1 MAIPVLSSAAKEK
14 DDEPGKIPS
23 AVREKLVELGLNG
36 ELESD
41 QILHIESDLD
51 ANGHWGKRY
60 LVATPERLVVISQ
73 QNGNG
78 NQRELKVP
86 ILLKHDEEPELTI
99 DLNLPLEKIESAE
112 AKKMVGASSIEIFLK
127 PNGNETPGMPLQ
139 MIEAVRA
146 SAAFDKTIEHTA
158 HQIEHLRK
166 HGVLEADVKSEETPW
181 VRDVC
186 PRCGRA
192 LPEGSQLCAFCSNK
206 WMAMARLLSY
216 LWPYKW
222 LVAANLFSSLLA
234 IALSFAP
241 PFAIAFLTDHVFPN
255 TTQIANGFVPLPL
268 NYRYLWISIIL
279 ILLAQVF
286 SMVANIIHG
295 RGVAVLGTRVLHDIR
310 TQLYGHLQHLS
321 IAYFD
326 KREVGAIMT
335 RVQNDVQ
342 MLQNFLLDGVESV
355 IVSTLTVV
363 IVLALMFSK
372 SWELTLAVLIP
383 VPFVVGATKH
393 YWNGLMRLWRRVWRQ
408 NSILGARLADT
419 LGGVRVVRAFAQ
431 EDREAKRFID
441 KSGQLRDATCAVEV
455 KAANFYPVLGFVMGI
470 GAPITWFVG
479 GYEVLAGTLTLGGLV
494 FFTMLLSR
502 LYDPIQQLTR
512 MINVL
517 TRAMTSAERV
527 FEVLDTKSEVQDMK
541 NAITVP
547 HLRGD
552 VEFRHVSFGYD
563 IHNEVLHDVN
573 FSVKAGQ
580 MIGLVGHSGAGKS
593 TLINLLMRFYD
604 VTDGAILADGHD
616 LREINHL
623 DLRRQIGVVLQESYL
638 FHGSI
643 FENIAY
649 AKPGATPAE
658 VIEAAKAAYAH
669 DFIVSFPDGYDSLV
683 GERGMRLSGGERQR
697 IAIARAIL
705 HNPRILV
712 LDEAT
717 ASVDTQTEQQIQL
730 ALENLTRGRTTIAIA
745 HRLSTLRNA
754 DKLIVIEGGRISE
767 EGSHDEL
774 MAAKGTFYNLVQAQQ
789 ALNTIVTI
797 GG

>member
-1 MAIPVLSSAAKEK
+1 MTIPVLQPSSK
-14 DDEPGKIPS
+14 DEDSTTGQMPLFVKN
-23 AVREKLVELGLNG
+23 KLTQLGLNG

-41 QILHIESDLD
+41 HLLHVETDLD
-51 ANGHWGKRY
+51 LKGRWGKRY
-60 LVATPERLVVISQ
+60 LVATPTRLIVLSEENNRDR
-73 QNGNG
+73 QNGA
-78 NQRELKVP
+78 KK
-86 ILLKHDEEPELTI
+86 ILLLKRGVEPELTV
-99 DLNLPLEKIESAE
+99 DLDLLLEKIESAE
-112 AKKMVGASSIEIFLK
+112 AKKMVGASSIEIHLK
-127 PNGNETPGMPLQ
+127 PNGDDGDLPQT
-139 MIEAVRA
+139 IEAVRA
-146 SAAFDKTIEHTA
+146 SAAFDKTLEHIA
-158 HQIEHLRK
+158 RQIEHLRQ
-166 HGVLEADVKSEETPW
+166 HGVLGADPQTEDASW

-192 LPEGSQLCAFCSNK
+192 LPEGSNLCAFCSNK

-216 LWPYKW
+216 LKPYTW
-222 LVAANLFSSLLA
+222 LVIANLFSSLIA
-234 IALSFAP
+234 ITLSFAP
-241 PFAIAFLTDHVFPN
+241 PFAIAYLTDHVLPN
-255 TTQIANGFVPLPL
+255 PKQILDFVPTAID
-268 NYRYLWISIIL
+268 YRMLWIV
-279 ILLAQVF
+279 ILLMLAAQFF

-295 RGVAVLGTRVLHDIR
+295 RGVAVLGTSVLHDIR

-326 KREVGAIMT
+326 KREVGSIMT

-342 MLQNFLLDGVESV
+342 MLQNFLLDGVESLV
-355 IVSTLTVV
+355 VATLTVA
-363 IVLALMFSK
+363 IVLALMFSR
-372 SWELTLAVLIP
+372 SWHLALAVLIP
-383 VPFVVGATKH
+383 VPFVVASTKH
-393 YWNGLMRLWRRVWRQ
+393 YWHGLMRLWRRVWHQ

-431 EDREAKRFID
+431 EDREADRFID
-441 KSGQLRDATCAVEV
+441 RSGQLRDATKLVEV
-455 KAANFYPVLGFVMGI
+455 KAANFYPVLGFIMGI
-470 GAPITWFVG
+470 GAPITWLVG
-479 GYEVLAGTLTLGGLV
+479 GYEVLQGTLSLGGLL
-494 FFTMLLSR
+494 FFTMLLGR
-502 LYDPIQQLTR
+502 LYEPIQQLTR

-541 NAITVP
+541 DAISVP
-547 HLRGD
+547 QLRGE
-552 VEFRHVSFGYD
+552 VQFRNVSFGYD
-563 IHNEVLHDVN
+563 IHNLVLHDVN
-573 FSVKAGQ
+573 FNVEAGQ

-604 VTDGAILADGHD
+604 VSEGSILVDGHD
-616 LREINHL
+616 LRAINHN

-643 FENIAY
+643 FDNIAY
-649 AKPGATPAE
+649 AKSDATPRE
-658 VIEAAKAAYAH
+658 VIEAAKAAHAH
-669 DFIVSFPDGYDSLV
+669 DFIVGFPDGYDSLV

-705 HNPRILV
+705 HNPRILI

-730 ALENLTRGRTTIAIA
+730 ALENLIRGRTTIAIA

-754 DKLIVIEGGRISE
+754 DKLIVIDGGKVKE

-774 MAAKGTFYNLVQAQQ
+774 MAAQGTFYNLVNAQQ

>member
-1 MAIPVLSSAAKEK
+1 MSIPVLKSPKEDDPTTGQMPAFVK
-14 DDEPGKIPS
+14 D
-23 AVREKLVELGLNG
+23 KLTQVGLNG
-36 ELESD
+36 ELEGD
-41 QILHIESDLD
+41 QILHIETDLD
-51 ANGHWGKRY
+51 INGHWGKRY
-60 LVATPERLVVISQ
+60 LVATPSRLIVLSEENNNDQ
-73 QNGNG
+73 QNGAKK
-78 NQRELKVP
+78 LL
-86 ILLKHDEEPELTI
+86 LLKKDEEPELTI
-99 DLNLPLEKIESAE
+99 DLDLPLEKIESAE
-112 AKKMVGASSIEIFLK
+112 AKKLVGASSIEIQLK
-127 PNGNETPGMPLQ
+127 PNGTNAPQ

-146 SAAFDKTIEHTA
+146 SAAFDKTLDHTA
-158 HQIEHLRK
+158 HQIEHLRQ
-166 HGVLEADVKSEETPW
+166 HGVLGANPQSEEASW

-192 LPEGSQLCAFCSNK
+192 LPEGSNLCAFCSNK

-216 LWPYKW
+216 LKPYAW
-222 LVAANLFSSLLA
+222 LVVANLLSSLVA

-241 PFAIAFLTDHVFPN
+241 PFAIAYLTDHVLPN
-255 TTQIANGFVPLPL
+255 PKQILDFIPTATD
-268 NYRYLWISIIL
+268 YRLLWIV
-279 ILLAQVF
+279 ILLMLAAQFF

-295 RGVAVLGTRVLHDIR
+295 RGVAVLGTGVLHDIR

-321 IAYFD
+321 ISYFD
-326 KREVGAIMT
+326 KREVGSIMT

-342 MLQNFLLDGVESV
+342 MLQNFLLDGVESL
-355 IVSTLTVV
+355 IVATLTVA
-363 IVLALMFSK
+363 IVLVLMFSR
-372 SWELTLAVLIP
+372 SWHLALAVLIP
-383 VPFVVGATKH
+383 VPFVIGATKH
-393 YWNGLMRLWRRVWRQ
+393 YWHGLMRLWRRVWHQ

-431 EDREAKRFID
+431 EDREAQRFIGR
-441 KSGQLRDATCAVEV
+441 SGQLRDATKLVEV
-455 KAANFYPVLGFVMGI
+455 KAANFYPVLGFIMGI
-470 GAPITWFVG
+470 GAPITWLVG
-479 GYEVLAGTLTLGGLV
+479 GYEVLQGTLSLGGLL
-494 FFTMLLSR
+494 FFTMLLGR
-502 LYDPIQQLTR
+502 LYEPIQQLTR

-541 NAITVP
+541 NAISVP
-547 HLRGD
+547 RLRGD
-552 VEFRHVSFGYD
+552 VEFRNVSFGYD
-563 IHNEVLHDVN
+563 VHHLVLHDVN
-573 FSVKAGQ
+573 FKVTEGQ

-604 VTDGAILADGHD
+604 VTEGAILVDGHD
-616 LREINHL
+616 LREIRHT
-623 DLRRQIGVVLQESYL
+623 DLREQIGVVLQESYL

-643 FENIAY
+643 YDNISY
-649 AKPGATPAE
+649 AKPGAKPQE
-658 VIEAAKAAYAH
+658 VIDAAKAAYAH
-669 DFIVSFPDGYDSLV
+669 DFIVGFPDGYDSLV

-705 HNPRILV
+705 HNPRILI

-730 ALENLTRGRTTIAIA
+730 ALENLIRGRTTIAIA

-754 DKLIVIEGGRISE
+754 DKLIVIDGGRVKE

-774 MAAKGTFYNLVQAQQ
+774 MAAQGTFYNLVNAQQ